1 MASTK
6 EILQKTF
13 VIASGLAFL
22 GMMTLPML
30 NVFKENTNSPPS
42 SDNTPAQNQPPTAEE
57 KAKIAAIADGY
68 AKVLERE
75 PENPTAL
82 QGLVEARLQL
92 GDLPGAIPPLE
103 KLTQLYPEQEPLKQ
117 LLKVLKQQ
125 VSQPNAKPPQNPGN
139 SPQAPSP
146 EPAQP

>member
-13 VIASGLAFL
+13 IIASGISFL

-30 NVFKENTNSPPS
+30 SIFKGDTNLPAS
-42 SDNTPAQNQPPTAEE
+42 SNASAPNQPPTAEE
-57 KAKIAAIADGY
+57 QAKIAAIAEGY

-75 PENPTAL
+75 PDNPNAL
-82 QGLVEARLQL
+82 QGLVEARLQM

-117 LLKVLKQQ
+117 LLTVLKQQ
-125 VSQPNAKPPQNPGN
+125 V
-139 SPQAPSP
+139 
-146 EPAQP
+146 AQPKAPTPPAADNTAPQSPPSDQP

>member
-6 EILQKTF
+6 VIVQKIF
-13 VIASGLAFL
+13 IIASGISFL

-30 NVFKENTNSPPS
+30 NIFKGEANAPPPS
-42 SDNTPAQNQPPTAEE
+42 NASAPNQPPNAEE
-57 KAKIAAIADGY
+57 QAKIAAIAEGY

-75 PENPTAL
+75 PDNPNAL

-103 KLTQLYPEQEPLKQ
+103 KLTELYPEQEPLKQ
-117 LLKVLKQQ
+117 LLTAIKQEVEQ
-125 VSQPNAKPPQNPGN
+125 SQTPTPPTPEGAA
-139 SPQAPSP
+139 SPSP
-146 EPAQP
+146 SRP

>member
-13 VIASGLAFL
+13 IIASGIAFL

-30 NVFKENTNSPPS
+30 SVFKGDAPG
-42 SDNTPAQNQPPTAEE
+42 PAQSNGSAPNQPPTPEE
-57 KAKIAAIADGY
+57 KAKIEAIAAGY

-75 PENPTAL
+75 PENPNAL

-103 KLTQLYPEQEPLKQ
+103 KLTELYPEQEPLKQ
-117 LLKVLKQQ
+117 LLIAIKQQ
-125 VSQPNAKPPQNPGN
+125 VAGTPPTGEA
-139 SPQAPSP
+139 SPA
-146 EPAQP
+146 PAQP

>member
-6 EILQKTF
+6 EIVQKTF
-13 VIASGLAFL
+13 IIASGVAFL

-30 NVFKENTNSPPS
+30 SIFKGDSNSPPPS
-42 SDNTPAQNQPPTAEE
+42 NASAPNQPPTAEE
-57 KAKIAAIADGY
+57 RAKIAAIADGY

-75 PENPTAL
+75 PDNPNAL

-103 KLTQLYPEQEPLKQ
+103 KLTELYPEQEPLKQ
-117 LLKVLKQQ
+117 LLTVIKQQ
-125 VSQPNAKPPQNPGN
+125 VAQPNAPTPPG
-139 SPQAPSP
+139 AVPSP
-146 EPAQP
+146 PPDQP

>member
-13 VIASGLAFL
+13 IIGSGIAFL

-30 NVFKENTNSPPS
+30 SVFQGNPNSPPS
-42 SDNTPAQNQPPTAEE
+42 SNGSAPNQPPSPEE
-57 KAKIAAIADGY
+57 RAQMAAIADGY
-68 AKVLERE
+68 VKVLERE
-75 PENPTAL
+75 PDNPTAL
-82 QGLVEARLQL
+82 QGLVEVRLKM

-117 LLKVLKQQ
+117 LLTVIKQQ
-125 VSQPNAKPPQNPGN
+125 VAQPNAPRSPAAGN
-139 SPQAPSP
+139 TAPPSP
-146 EPAQP
+146 PPEQP

>member
-13 VIASGLAFL
+13 IIASGVAFL

-30 NVFKENTNSPPS
+30 SIFKGDPNSPAPS
-42 SDNTPAQNQPPTAEE
+42 NASAPNQPPTAEE
-57 KAKIAAIADGY
+57 KAKIAAIAEGY

-75 PENPTAL
+75 PDNPNAL
-82 QGLVEARLQL
+82 QGLVEARLQM

-103 KLTQLYPEQEPLKQ
+103 KLTELYPEQEPLKQ
-117 LLKVLKQQ
+117 LLTVIKQQ
-125 VSQPNAKPPQNPGN
+125 VAQPNAPMPPATDNTAPQ
-139 SPQAPSP
+139 SPP
-146 EPAQP
+146 PAQP

>member
-13 VIASGLAFL
+13 IIASGVAFL

-30 NVFKENTNSPPS
+30 NMFKGNPNSPPPPNGS
-42 SDNTPAQNQPPTAEE
+42 AQNKPPSAEE
-57 KAKIAAIADGY
+57 QAKIAAIADGY

-92 GDLPGAIPPLE
+92 GDLQGAIPPLE
-103 KLTQLYPEQEPLKQ
+103 KLTELYPEQEPLKQ
-117 LLKVLKQQ
+117 LLVVIKQQ
-125 VSQPNAKPPQNPGN
+125 VAGTPPAGETP
-139 SPQAPSP
+139 
-146 EPAQP
+146 PAQP